1 MIQFSNWE
9 TPCLWQGMRP
19 VFGGFRYWGAFLT
32 EGVIVEGT
40 TFPNLE
46 KENALKYNGKAPLS

>member
-1 MIQFSNWE
+1 
-9 TPCLWQGMRP
+9 MRP